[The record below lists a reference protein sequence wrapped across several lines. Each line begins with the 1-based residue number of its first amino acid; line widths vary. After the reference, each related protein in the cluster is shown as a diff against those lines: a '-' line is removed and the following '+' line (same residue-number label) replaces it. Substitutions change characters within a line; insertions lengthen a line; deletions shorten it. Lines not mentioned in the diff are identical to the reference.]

1 MSEFDLGNKGLKITK
16 FTNWADNDKLHKN
29 GKNAFK
35 VFRKLKKQLK
45 AEAFSGK
52 ASSLDKYPA
61 EPYVVKLPTDSSWM
75 PKDIVD
81 SPLLLSQNV
90 QEKLKIRMLE
100 DYMEEVKTYRR
111 QDEKIYELVVQQV
124 CSPESLEVMRADPD
138 WKRMLNIHISC
149 V

>member
-61 EPYVVKLPTDSSWM
+61 EPYVVKLPTVLIVFYQCEYYKPLRD
-75 PKDIVD
+75 KDNNKRNKEYLFND
-81 SPLLLSQNV
+81 NLLQKN
-90 QEKLKIRMLE
+90 
-100 DYMEEVKTYRR
+100 EEGRTKEEREGSF
-111 QDEKIYELVVQQV
+111 Q
-124 CSPESLEVMRADPD
+124 
-138 WKRMLNIHISC
+138 
-149 V
+149 